1 MNRQE
6 SSVLN
11 IVRFVMSI
19 GVVFL
24 HSYTAVQMYPFLK
37 ELTVYQQVSR
47 ISSMQ
52 FGEISV
58 PTFFLI
64 SGFLFFYG
72 YQQIVDCY
80 KYKMRKRFF
89 SLLIPY
95 LFWNAFVILLFYV
108 AECIPSIRNLF
119 NDSHELVH
127 NFNLKD
133 YLSAFWGMNNGSPI
147 LTQLWFV
154 RNLILLA
161 IGAPIIYLYVR
172 YTKFIGVAVLGI
184 AWMIIPGMAYSVSTL
199 FYYCLGAWF
208 SINGLS
214 LIGSVSK
221 FTKPLFIGFTIILI
235 LDTIFDKTPFGFYL
249 HRTQILTGVFF
260 VLALTA
266 WLLKKGKIRD
276 IAFLSGSS
284 FFLYV
289 AHDPMLRFIR
299 KFSLKFVDHSSEWQN
314 IAAYF
319 GAIVV
324 DIAIVYAVY
333 WILMKYWPGFLKWTT
348 GRG

>member
-1 MNRQE
+1 MNKQE
-6 SSVLN
+6 SSALN

-19 GVVFL
+19 GIVFL
-24 HSYTAVQMYPFLK
+24 HSYTTVQMYPFLQ
-37 ELTVYQQVSR
+37 EMPVYQGVSR
-47 ISSMQ
+47 VFSMQ
-52 FGEISV
+52 FGEMGV
-58 PTFFLI
+58 PSFFLI
-64 SGFLFFYG
+64 SGFLFFCG
-72 YQQIVDCY
+72 YQQTVDCY
-80 KYKMRKRFF
+80 RYKMRKRFF

-95 LFWNAFVILLFYV
+95 LFWNAFIILLFYV
-108 AECIPSIRNLF
+108 AECVPGIRNLF
-119 NDSHELVH
+119 NDGHELVH
-127 NFNLKD
+127 DFSLKD
-133 YLSAFWGMNNGSPI
+133 YFSAFWAMDNGYPMLS
-147 LTQLWFV
+147 QLWFV

-161 IGAPIIYLYVR
+161 LGTPIVYLYVR
-172 YTKFIGVAVLGI
+172 YTKLFGVILFGI
-184 AWMIIPGMAYSVSTL
+184 VWILTPGQAYSYSSL

-214 LIGSVSK
+214 LIDSVSK
-221 FTKPLFIGFTIILI
+221 FAKPLFIGFPIILI
-235 LDTIFDKTPFGFYL
+235 LDPFLDGTPLGFYF
-249 HRTQILTGVFF
+249 HRTQTLTGVFF

-299 KFSLKFVDHSSEWQN
+299 KFSLKFVNHSSEWQN